1 MPYYRSFNNL
11 FITSSYVYKFIICFI
26 FVLFILNIVLSW
38 TNTVGA
44 EVAKTA
50 KSNLNRLF
58 VYFFYFVVP
67 SATVGK
73 YKEQSL
79 TAMTNLT
86 EPTLITDTH

>member
-1 MPYYRSFNNL
+1 M
-11 FITSSYVYKFIICFI
+11 
-26 FVLFILNIVLSW
+26 
-38 TNTVGA
+38 GA

-50 KSNLNRLF
+50 KSKLNHLF